1 MLGGLTI
8 FLLICAGL
16 ALFAQWLIFE
26 SPTEMDVTL
35 KVGRGTVGLA
45 ERNTSGEQ
53 AIRSSASVADGDTFT
68 TDSLSQGYL
77 TFADPYSGDTVATV
91 TLRENSSAG
100 LGRANRP
107 RFSLSTNPYS
117 LRLDD
122 VSGQI
127 EVWVSDGLDREVRL
141 VITSPLGMLRINEPG
156 NFLLESSPTQ
166 FIATAR
172 QGRATL
178 ETESAP
184 PQLVAASYQGIIQQ
198 DMQTVHI
205 QSSPEELL
213 PNWDF
218 SQSDNWPVEWV
229 CSFEPSPDYPNAPSA
244 RRDFIREDGRA
255 IAHISRYL
263 SAPEPGK
270 FLCYQDLNISLKTQQ
285 YDDLRLRVTLQIRHQ
300 SLTGCGQ
307 AGSECPLL
315 LRMDYRDAS
324 GNEFTWYHG
333 FYAEPAGP
341 GARTICDS
349 CLEEHERINK
359 GVWYSYES
367 GNLLEI
373 LPEDRRLAEI
383 TRLTFIADGH
393 EYDVVL
399 NEVALVGIGVARSD
413 AQAAIE

>member
-1 MLGGLTI
+1 MLGGLAV

-26 SPTEMDVTL
+26 SPTDMDVSL
-35 KVGRGTVGLA
+35 RVGRGTVGLA

-53 AIRSSASVADGDTFT
+53 AIRSSASVAADNTFS

-77 TFADPYSGDTVATV
+77 TFADPYSGSTVATV
-91 TLRENSSAG
+91 TLRENSAVR
-100 LGRANRP
+100 LDRANRP
-107 RFSLSTNPYS
+107 RFSVSTNPYS
-117 LRLDD
+117 IRLEN
-122 VSGQI
+122 VSGRLEI
-127 EVWVSDGLDREVRL
+127 WVSDGLDREVRL
-141 VITSPLGMLRINEPG
+141 VIASELGVLRINEPG
-156 NFLLESSPTQ
+156 NFLIESQ
-166 FIATAR
+166 ANRLIATAR

-178 ETESAP
+178 ETDTAP
-184 PQLVAASYQGIIQQ
+184 PQLVATSYQGIV
-198 DMQTVHI
+198 DADVPTVQI
-205 QSSPEELL
+205 ESSPEELL

-218 SQSDNWPVEWV
+218 NQSDNWPLEWV

-255 IAHISRYL
+255 IAHILRYL

-270 FLCYQDLNISLKTQQ
+270 YLCYQDLAISLNTQQ
-285 YDDLRLRVTLQIRHQ
+285 YDDLRLRVMLQIRHQ

-324 GNEFTWYHG
+324 GNAFTWYHG

-373 LPEDRRLAEI
+373 LPEDRRLSEI

-399 NEVALVGIGVARSD
+399 NEVALAGSRSPGSSV
-413 AQAAIE
+413 QAATE